1 MTAKGL
7 QILAQRRRDVEVVLL
22 LYVPESDTGEPTSMD
37 QIIVGK
43 MREGEK
49 GPIDVRFNTRRLEY
63 EPRFNAKA
71 ANN

>member
-1 MTAKGL
+1 MTLKVL
-7 QILAQRRRDVEVVLL
+7 QVLAQRRRDVEVVLV
-22 LYVPESDTGEPTSMD
+22 LYIPERDTGEPTGMD

>member
-1 MTAKGL
+1 
-7 QILAQRRRDVEVVLL
+7 
-22 LYVPESDTGEPTSMD
+22 MD

-63 EPRFNAKA
+63 EPRFSDRGSHTVNPRGSEIPTLAGGVTH
-71 ANN
+71 